1 VTTYGVF
8 VCGYKPNDLNRIDPN
23 LYRRAIHG
31 FAAWLKQEKGK
42 KDGSIV
48 EYGIYKYWEKLFGG
62 VILAIFEDKWDENPL
77 CTLRDAPRNFFRLVA
92 ARWSKK
98 NVLLSPLRFPC
109 PSNSPYGGRFPE
121 GAQKDVCKAGRL

>member
-48 EYGIYKYWEKLFGG
+48 EYGTYKYWEKLFGG
-62 VILAIFEDKWDENPL
+62 VILAIFEDKWDENPH

-98 NVLLSPLRFPC
+98 ERPFESTTIPVSKQFSLWRTVSRGSPKRC
-109 PSNSPYGGRFPE
+109 
-121 GAQKDVCKAGRL
+121 V